1 MQKLD
6 ETFVEL
12 KKALVDRRKISNR
25 GDDPVYYFVFPPENM
40 LDVKR
45 RIKLWKIQLET
56 KDNWTVFVLSLAE
69 EIEHFIQTHKR
80 KNVWLEYE
88 NVHPFDYEAVK
99 NTLSAELTKDNRVT
113 QWILEKIQEAA
124 QEPKG
129 IVFLTDLEAIHP
141 FFRIGTVEQSLQ
153 GKCAVP
159 LVIFYP
165 GTRTG
170 RTSLRFLGIY
180 PSDGNY
186 RSVHIG
192 G

>member
-12 KKALVDRRKISNR
+12 KKALGDRRKISNR

-45 RIKLWKIQLET
+45 RVKLWKIKLET
-56 KDNWTVFVLSLAE
+56 KDNWNVFVLSLAE
-69 EIEHFIQTHKR
+69 KIEDFIQNHKR

-88 NVHPFDYEAVK
+88 KEHPFDYEAVK

-113 QWILEKIQEAA
+113 QWILEKIQEAS

-141 FFRIGTVEQSLQ
+141 FFRIGTIEQSLQ
-153 GKCAVP
+153 GKCTVP

-170 RTSLRFLGIY
+170 KTSLRFLGVY